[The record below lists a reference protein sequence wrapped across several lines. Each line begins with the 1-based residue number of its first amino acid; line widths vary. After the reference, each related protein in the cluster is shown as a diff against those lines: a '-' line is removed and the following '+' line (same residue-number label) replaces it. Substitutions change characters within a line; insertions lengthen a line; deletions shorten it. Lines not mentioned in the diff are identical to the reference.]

1 MEDPA
6 SPPTVAEQLQSADLT
21 AYIGDAQGLVIAAV
35 LVLVGF
41 TMLRKV
47 FGK

>member
-1 MEDPA
+1 MEEPTA
-6 SPPTVAEQLQSADLT
+6 PQTVAQQLTNANLE
-21 AYIGDAQGLVIAAV
+21 AGIGEAQGLVIAAV

>member
-1 MEDPA
+1 MPTEVSTALTGASLEDG
-6 SPPTVAEQLQSADLT
+6 
-21 AYIGDAQGLVIAAV
+21 IGQAQGLIIAAV

>member
-1 MEDPA
+1 MTTEVQTAIDG
-6 SPPTVAEQLQSADLT
+6 ADLT
-21 AYIGDAQGLVIAAV
+21 AGIGSGQGLIIAAV